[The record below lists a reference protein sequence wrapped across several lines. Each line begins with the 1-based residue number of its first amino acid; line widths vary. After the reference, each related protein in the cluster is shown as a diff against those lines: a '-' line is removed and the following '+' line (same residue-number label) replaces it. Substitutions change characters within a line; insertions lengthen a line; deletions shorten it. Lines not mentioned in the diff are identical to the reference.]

1 LLPPG
6 KLVFIL
12 FSFFLFPFVSFC
24 FSLFLSSA
32 LAENLLFLLDFRG
45 IVVVVYIKV
54 LDWL

>member
-12 FSFFLFPFVSFC
+12 FPFFLFPFVFFC